1 MLGNNIAIAQW
12 VTARGVAQVSLLATR
27 KSRAKASDLRCTGRN
42 PIRPAGVTPTR
53 LGEML
58 PKLLNPDPL
67 ELYLASKGTD
77 EGSVAGTEN
86 SSFFRR
92 TRCLKKNL

>member
-12 VTARGVAQVSLLATR
+12 VTARGVVGLKKKPEVPGESLRQRQL
-27 KSRAKASDLRCTGRN
+27 LQN
-42 PIRPAGVTPTR
+42 PLPAGVTPTR
-53 LGEML
+53 LGEMFA
-58 PKLLNPDPL
+58 KLLNPDPL

-92 TRCLKKNL
+92 IRCLKKNL